1 MKTRLITIVSLPAFV
16 LGANAADWKP
26 VPGHM
31 MTRWAK
37 DVDPV
42 KPHPEHL
49 RQRVDGIIDRILAA
63 QRTEYP
69 WDGKARVT
77 VDPAQAS
84 EFSLNLRTA
93 IPYYAWQNRSKGA
106 MTVWIQETTHP

>member
-1 MKTRLITIVSLPAFV
+1 
-16 LGANAADWKP
+16 
-26 VPGHM
+26 
-31 MTRWAK
+31 
-37 DVDPV
+37 
-42 KPHPEHL
+42 
-49 RQRVDGIIDRILAA
+49 VDGIIDRILAA

-69 WDGKARVT
+69 WDGKVRVT
-77 VDPAQAS
+77 VDPVQAS